1 MVIVQE
7 IPMLQVTRNNQVVV
21 NCEESE
27 NCLVM
32 ITLEFRSGDARND
45 KVGKSAYDALEEC
58 CQDIKSLK

>member
-1 MVIVQE
+1 
-7 IPMLQVTRNNQVVV
+7 MLQVTRNNQVVV